1 MSKARLDQVVA
12 PGDRL
17 RRNLRILTNTK
28 LFSQLQKRYVARVR
42 RLDQAI
48 EAKVEDDY
56 FSNVLGPN
64 EQTRPAIFWG
74 KADQLLKDNEL
85 PQWTEVAPCNRNQG
99 DPISIPSNGRPRAM
113 VPPEL
118 LLASYLGT
126 IDNLHVWRG
135 RLLDEP
141 GRGSAVAQGE
151 QLTIGLVSLADFHK
165 SWMPLGLIRGRTY
178 TTRRESGIPWALGG
192 FRPAWLEAEARWRG
206 GNLRAHF
213 EQSAETVPFPGEA
226 GKGLEVRVVEQFM
239 AEKRAGFYRRLD
251 SSFDE
256 SALIGLESDELQG
269 VAGAMASLVALGY
282 PRALGSDQLLRSLLF
297 GRDALFDRS
306 AARAWFAKAA
316 TDNVFIDKARS
327 DFLEQA
333 AQRAAALVNTL
344 RGYRK
349 LISKKKYAEGQRFI
363 VAACI
368 TQARRRT

>member
-126 IDNLHVWRG
+126 IDNLHVCGAASWTNQ
-135 RLLDEP
+135 
-141 GRGSAVAQGE
+141 AV
-151 QLTIGLVSLADFHK
+151 D
-165 SWMPLGLIRGRTY
+165 P
-178 TTRRESGIPWALGG
+178 PW
-192 FRPAWLEAEARWRG
+192 
-206 GNLRAHF
+206 LRA
-213 EQSAETVPFPGEA
+213 SN
-226 GKGLEVRVVEQFM
+226 
-239 AEKRAGFYRRLD
+239 
-251 SSFDE
+251 S
-256 SALIGLESDELQG
+256 
-269 VAGAMASLVALGY
+269 
-282 PRALGSDQLLRSLLF
+282 
-297 GRDALFDRS
+297 RS
-306 AARAWFAKAA
+306 ASCRWPIS
-316 TDNVFIDKARS
+316 TS
-327 DFLEQA
+327 
-333 AQRAAALVNTL
+333 
-344 RGYRK
+344 RGC
-349 LISKKKYAEGQRFI
+349 L
-363 VAACI
+363 
-368 TQARRRT
+368 